1 MRERVISMDIT
12 NFMMWFIEQV
22 VDMFTSIF
30 TILDSIEFLG
40 TSLLKV
46 ILTILILTS
55 LLSVVLTIGKSSSV
69 VASRADKVKTKR
81 ERNRSNEE
89 N

>member
-1 MRERVISMDIT
+1 MDIT
-12 NFMMWFIEQV
+12 NFMTWFIEQV

>member
-1 MRERVISMDIT
+1 MQERVINMDIT
-12 NFMMWFIEQV
+12 NFMTWFIEQV

-30 TILDSIEFLG
+30 TILDGVEFLG

-46 ILTILILTS
+46 ILTILILGS
-55 LLSVVLTIGKSSSV
+55 LLSVVLTIGKTSSV

>member
-1 MRERVISMDIT
+1 MDIT

>member
-12 NFMMWFIEQV
+12 NFMTWFIEQV